1 MKKINFTKWA
11 RYTGILML
19 LVAFSATLTSCVV
32 HTPNHHHS
40 RGAKVP
46 PGQAKKYYGERSAKR
61 YAPGQ
66 QKKQYKK
73 SKHNKGNKR
82 GR

>member
-1 MKKINFTKWA
+1 MKKINFTKWV

-32 HTPNHHHS
+32 HHKTHRSERRNL
-40 RGAKVP
+40 P

-66 QKKQYKK
+66 QKKQHKK

>member
-1 MKKINFTKWA
+1 MKKINFTKWV

-19 LVAFSATLTSCVV
+19 LATFSATLTSCVV
-32 HTPNHHHS
+32 HSTRHNHS
-40 RGAKVP
+40 REAKVP
-46 PGQAKKYYGERSAKR
+46 PGQAKKYYGDKSAKS

-66 QKKQYKK
+66 QKKN
-73 SKHNKGNKR
+73 KHNKGNKH